1 MRNIDIP
8 GFIKTHI
15 TKRAESLF
23 TEDIYNHRDLLTDS
37 IEKKSILVIGGAG
50 TIGSSYIKSILNY
63 RPRKLVVVDLNE
75 NGLTEL
81 TRSLRSQYNQF
92 VPEVFLTYPMDFGS
106 SVFNNMISSN
116 GPFDIVANFAA
127 HKHVRSEKDQF
138 SVSAMIDN
146 NVFKAKD
153 LLDELLINKPDHY
166 FCVST
171 DKAANPVNIMGASKQ
186 IMEDVIISYSDELKI
201 TTARFAN
208 VAFSNGSLLDGYLN
222 RILMNQ
228 PISCPN
234 DVKRF
239 FVSPKESGEI
249 CMLAS
254 ILGETGDIFF
264 PKLGSE
270 DLVSF
275 EKITK
280 EFFAVNSIQIIEC
293 DSEEDAKKIAIK
305 RSGSDPYPVYFF
317 ESDTSGEKLYE
328 EFYTSDDIVSLDA
341 FVSLGIIK
349 CKRELKR
356 KQIYEVIKEL
366 KEIVNNNFSNKKSI
380 VDALEHYLPNF
391 NHIETGKNLDQ
402 KM

>member
-15 TKRAESLF
+15 TRRAESLF

-106 SVFNNMISSN
+106 SVFNHMMSSN

-153 LLDELLINKPDHY
+153 LLDELLINKPYHY

-349 CKRELKR
+349 CKRELNR

>member
-1 MRNIDIP
+1 MRNIDIL

-23 TEDIYNHRDLLTDS
+23 AEDIYNNRDLLTDS

-50 TIGSSYIKSILNY
+50 TIGSSYIKSILDY

-153 LLDELLINKPDHY
+153 LLDGLLINKPDHY

-280 EFFAVNSIQIIEC
+280 EFFAVNSIKIIEC
-293 DSEEDAKKIAIK
+293 TSEEDAKKIAIK

-349 CKRELKR
+349 CKRELNR
-356 KQIYEVIKEL
+356 KQIHEVIKEL

>member
-153 LLDELLINKPDHY
+153 LLDKLLINKPDHY

-293 DSEEDAKKIAIK
+293 ASEEDAKKIAIK

-349 CKRELKR
+349 CKRELNR

>member
-23 TEDIYNHRDLLTDS
+23 TEDIYNHGDLLTDS

-280 EFFAVNSIQIIEC
+280 EFFAVNSIQTIEC

-349 CKRELKR
+349 CKRELNR
-356 KQIYEVIKEL
+356 KQIHEVIKEL
-366 KEIVNNNFSNKKSI
+366 KVIVNNNFSNKKSI